1 MSFICILQY
10 TTDTPQNHQYLIYS
24 LETKYKYQISPS
36 KCGNICLQDLVKTRL
51 VTTRWHEA
59 GRSEAARQ
67 PTLLIRDPN
76 ISDSATMCGE
86 YYQQHSLPPPPRPFV
101 TQAVGHSIYSL
112 YSLYLQ
118 LVTVSV
124 CPVSGYWVR
133 IYVVVL
139 KAEEGCS
146 WTGQLLHL
154 HAVAGIKWPHGL
166 KMGPWMHDLISRRQR
181 PTNTGH
187 NVGAS
192 GGGQETKRKK

>member
-1 MSFICILQY
+1 MSSICILQY
-10 TTDTPQNHQYLIYS
+10 TTDTPQSHQYLIYS

-59 GRSEAARQ
+59 GRREAARQ

-86 YYQQHSLPPPPRPFV
+86 HRQHSLPPPPRPFV

-118 LVTVSV
+118 LVSV
-124 CPVSGYWVR
+124 CPGSGVGLLGPY
-133 IYVVVL
+133 L
-139 KAEEGCS
+139 CGGAEG
-146 WTGQLLHL
+146 GRGLQLDWATFTFTCCCWHQMAARSQDGTLD
-154 HAVAGIKWPHGL
+154 A
-166 KMGPWMHDLISRRQR
+166 
-181 PTNTGH
+181 
-187 NVGAS
+187 
-192 GGGQETKRKK
+192 